1 MHFSA
6 EDFAN
11 VSKSTLPSSFALSE
25 MARRPQN
32 GVLFTAHTCATAP
45 VSISQEIAQ
54 SMNVVKGVG
63 LGIAAGAAVAAV
75 SSAMMNGGKKS
86 AKARTKEMRRSTAK
100 AVHTVGQLIDG
111 VENML
116 K

>member
-1 MHFSA
+1 MTA
-6 EDFAN
+6 
-11 VSKSTLPSSFALSE
+11 
-25 MARRPQN
+25 
-32 GVLFTAHTCATAP
+32 VLYVLKAAIWIWRFDAMYK
-45 VSISQEIAQ
+45 Q

-75 SSAMMNGGKKS
+75 SSAMNGGKKS

>member
-1 MHFSA
+1 MTA
-6 EDFAN
+6 
-11 VSKSTLPSSFALSE
+11 
-25 MARRPQN
+25 
-32 GVLFTAHTCATAP
+32 VLYVLKAAIWIWRFDAMYK
-45 VSISQEIAQ
+45 Q

-86 AKARTKEMRRSTAK
+86 AKA
-100 AVHTVGQLIDG
+100 VHTVGQLIDG

>member
-1 MHFSA
+1 MY
-6 EDFAN
+6 
-11 VSKSTLPSSFALSE
+11 K
-25 MARRPQN
+25 
-32 GVLFTAHTCATAP
+32 
-45 VSISQEIAQ
+45 Q

-86 AKARTKEMRRSTAK
+86 AKA
-100 AVHTVGQLIDG
+100 VHTVGQLIDG